1 MASSHISNV
10 FDREF
15 YKVPFENASE
25 LVAQRK
31 VFVRDGFAYVPV
43 VDVVSLLVGEFRMR
57 LSRSLMA
64 TAKIL
69 PRLEDDDRLTPILEA
84 MERQN
89 VGPDYMSRVRVDGQ
103 VTADNVHEVSFSW
116 SYGGSRV

>member
-1 MASSHISNV
+1 MASSHIPNV

-43 VDVVSLLVGEFRMR
+43 ADVVSLLVGEFRMR
-57 LSRSLMA
+57 LSRSLIV

-89 VGPDYMSRVRVDGQ
+89 VGPDYMSHVRVDGQ
-103 VTADNVHEVSFSW
+103 VTADNVHEVGFS
-116 SYGGSRV
+116 